1 MKARYLRPARRELRE
16 AIEYYEQQRPGLG
29 REFRD
34 EVYATVDRI
43 KALPAAWRPI
53 SPNTRRCPT
62 KQFPYE
68 VIYAVERDELVIIVI
83 IAIAHAHR
91 DPNYWKD
98 RI

>member
-1 MKARYLRPARRELRE
+1 LKARYLRPARRELHE

-43 KALPAAWRPI
+43 KALPAAWRPM

-62 KQFPYE
+62 RRFPYG
-68 VIYAVERDELVIIVI
+68 VIYAVERDELVI